1 MASDYTPIGML
12 IGAIGA
18 MAYAMKKLRDVRDGA
33 VTFLWE
39 SDDHKKRD
47 AKAIEDHPKIKEMEG
62 RIKELSR
69 ATNHPDESSF
79 EWGDK

>member
-1 MASDYTPIGML
+1 MGEYTPLGMVIGGL
-12 IGAIGA
+12 LALSWSV
-18 MAYAMKKLRDVRDGA
+18 KKYRDVRDGF
-33 VTFLWE
+33 VSVLWE

-69 ATNHPDESSF
+69 ATNHPEESSF
-79 EWGDK
+79 DWGEK

>member
-1 MASDYTPIGML
+1 MGEYTPLGMEIGGL
-12 IGAIGA
+12 LALSWSV
-18 MAYAMKKLRDVRDGA
+18 KKYRDVRDGF
-33 VTFLWE
+33 VSVLWE